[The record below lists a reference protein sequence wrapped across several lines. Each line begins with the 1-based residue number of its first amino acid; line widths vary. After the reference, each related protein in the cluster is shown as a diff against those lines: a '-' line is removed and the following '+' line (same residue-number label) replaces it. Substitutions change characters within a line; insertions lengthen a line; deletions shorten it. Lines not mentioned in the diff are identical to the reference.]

1 MPLAPKTKG
10 KIKALM
16 HRVFEKAMFWEL
28 IPVGRNPMSLVEMNV
43 YGNSMMESKREAN
56 SKVVQMALRS
66 PLSGKMKGRRSSR
79 DCPFLPLRQKVE
91 LLVTYWRSW
100 LRGVDLKP
108 RLVLIIRNLLIVQ

>member
-1 MPLAPKTKG
+1 
-10 KIKALM
+10 M

-66 PLSGKMKGRRSSR
+66 PLRAANENGRRSSR
-79 DCPFLPLRQKVE
+79 GSPFLPLRQKVE
-91 LLVTYWRSW
+91 LLVTYW
-100 LRGVDLKP
+100 
-108 RLVLIIRNLLIVQ
+108 